1 MFTRIFQNHFVSFEC
16 SFYMRIWTT
25 SKMIKMTSFWPRF
38 TFLDGQGLTTLFE
51 KSFFKTFR
59 LGLDKIMIIIN
70 RCNCKTYVILLWEI
84 IFCRLNNDFNHRVLD
99 FNLLITAVNESKWHI
114 CLETSDFS
122 NQKRPITNQKISWNS
137 KSLMNHM

>member
-1 MFTRIFQNHFVSFEC
+1 MFILHEDMNDVKDDKNDELLTKFDLPWRS
-16 SFYMRIWTT
+16 R
-25 SKMIKMTSFWPRF
+25 
-38 TFLDGQGLTTLFE
+38 LDHLIL
-51 KSFFKTFR
+51 KVFFKTFR